1 MSNNLLLQEIAI
13 GLWAVHVLKKVIWN
27 YLKISFPFIIEL
39 NKKKNFWEFISS
51 DDENHFSI
59 RGFHQRFSDDGLI
72 LPWMSELLWKF
83 SYFW

>member
-39 NKKKNFWEFISS
+39 NKKKTFENLSAVMMKIISPFAVS
-51 DDENHFSI
+51 T
-59 RGFHQRFSDDGLI
+59 RGFPMMD
-72 LPWMSELLWKF
+72 
-83 SYFW
+83 

>member
-39 NKKKNFWEFISS
+39 SKKKTCENLSAVMMKIISPFAVS
-51 DDENHFSI
+51 T
-59 RGFHQRFSDDGLI
+59 RGFPMMD
-72 LPWMSELLWKF
+72 
-83 SYFW
+83 

>member
-39 NKKKNFWEFISS
+39 NKNKTFENLSAVMMKIISPFAVS
-51 DDENHFSI
+51 T
-59 RGFHQRFSDDGLI
+59 RGFPMMD
-72 LPWMSELLWKF
+72 
-83 SYFW
+83 

>member
-13 GLWAVHVLKKVIWN
+13 GLWAVHVFKKVIWN

-39 NKKKNFWEFISS
+39 HIKKKTCENFISS

-72 LPWMSELLWKF
+72 LPWMSELL
-83 SYFW
+83 